1 MTKTF
6 PLFVLLLAAALVAP
20 AQSGRR
26 IAPRPAE
33 PTPPVQPATPAPP
46 PAVSPRPPDPGVVPE
61 SVMGR
66 EFQSLQGGRIR
77 LADYGGKVVVLNLW
91 ATWCGPCRREMP
103 ELEQT
108 RRSYAGR
115 GVEFV
120 ALSVEDSATSADK
133 VRGFVRE
140 VGLGARVGWIDRESA
155 VALMRGQSSIPQ
167 TFVIDGDGRL
177 VRRLRG
183 YAPGRSMEM
192 LRDAIDA
199 ALGGPATGR

>member
-1 MTKTF
+1 MSKTF
-6 PLFVLLLAAALVAP
+6 PLFVLLLAAALVAS

-33 PTPPVQPATPAPP
+33 PIPATPARPETP
-46 PAVSPRPPDPGVVPE
+46 TPAAPLSPRPAEPGAVPE
-61 SVMGR
+61 SVMSR

-140 VGLGARVGWIDRESA
+140 VGLGARVGWIERGSA
-155 VALMRGQSSIPQ
+155 VALMRGQNFIPQ

-192 LRDAIDA
+192 LRDAIAA
-199 ALGGPATGR
+199 ALGD